1 MFEVET
7 LVAGILFLFSNTIKV
22 FEQNFETRR
31 FYENL
36 FHGTRIFSNFTTKF
50 YTDKIM
56 HESNDIHKRFTIN
69 QDVILTTTYF
79 S

>member
-36 FHGTRIFSNFTTKF
+36 FHRTRIFSNFTTKF
-50 YTDKIM
+50 YTDQIM
-56 HESNDIHKRFTIN
+56 YGSPLRQISHDTHERFDN
-69 QDVILTTTYF
+69 
-79 S
+79 